1 MGLFGGLLN
10 WLRSL
15 FWSKSMDI
23 ACIGLQNAGKTSLVN
38 ILTNNQFSE
47 SMIPTVGFNLRK
59 IQKGN
64 VVSRKLCDFRSKTL
78 LTKSSR
84 WTDIKD
90 LAGQPRF
97 RSIWERYC
105 RGVNAIVWVLDSADR
120 ETFST
125 SRAEL
130 HALLEKPE
138 LKGIPLLVLANKND
152 LADHATVDEV
162 ISALALATIRNREV
176 SCYSISAKSSRN
188 IDITLAWLMKRA

>member
-1 MGLFGGLLN
+1 MLRALLD

-15 FWSKSMDI
+15 FWSTTLDV

-38 ILTNNQFSE
+38 VLTNNQFSE

-64 VVSRKLCDFRSKTL
+64 VTL
-78 LTKSSR
+78 KV
-84 WTDIKD
+84 WD

-105 RGVNAIVWVLDSADR
+105 RGVHAIVWVLDSADR
-120 ETFST
+120 DTFAT
-125 SRAEL
+125 ARAEL

-138 LKGIPLLVLANKND
+138 LRGIPLLVLANKND
-152 LADHATVDEV
+152 LDAHASVDEV
-162 ISALALATIRNREV
+162 IKALGLASITNREV

-188 IDITLAWLMKRA
+188 IDITLAWLMKRSP